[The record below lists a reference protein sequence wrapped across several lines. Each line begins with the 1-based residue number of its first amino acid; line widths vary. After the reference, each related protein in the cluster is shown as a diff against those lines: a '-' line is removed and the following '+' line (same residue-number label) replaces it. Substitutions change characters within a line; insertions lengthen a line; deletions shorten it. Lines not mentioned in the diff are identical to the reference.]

1 MLHQLIHLQILLRK
15 TLEIKQTNFNSNHM
29 VKITVDRLLLK
40 DIEMEVGGIT

>member
-29 VKITVDRLLLK
+29 VKITADR
-40 DIEMEVGGIT
+40 IIAEGH